1 MGIYFFLMLLLM
13 LLSLFFLV
21 IVILFKEFYL
31 LYALYMVI
39 SYLVVRYLYNNK
51 VNAYQGIPIYMYLFM
66 PGLGSILLILILS
79 SLYYFKRSS
88 FLIEDYETYI
98 RFRNQLD
105 REKTFNYEESI
116 TTMSGLDL
124 MKHLNAEAKK
134 EVIIEKMGSQ
144 LGNNIKVL
152 KTANID
158 KNSEVQH
165 YASVMLNEIEN
176 NINNKIYRLKEK
188 YKESSSLKT
197 LDELIKHYKEYIA
210 SDLLEENVLS
220 VYNNEYIRLLNER
233 LEMAKFEKSHY
244 IELMNAYIRNMDYI
258 KSREVFREG
267 IKLFPKTVELYLLK
281 LKVDLILNHH
291 EAVRTDIKYLKEID
305 KETVKSEQLKSQL
318 EFWCQEPIERKI

>member
-1 MGIYFFLMLLLM
+1 
-13 LLSLFFLV
+13 
-21 IVILFKEFYL
+21 
-31 LYALYMVI
+31 MVI

-51 VNAYQGIPIYMYLFM
+51 VNEYQGIPIYMYLFM

-124 MKHLNAEAKK
+124 MKHLNADAKK
-134 EVIIEKMGSQ
+134 EMIIEKMGNQ
-144 LGNNIKVL
+144 LGSNIRVL

-158 KNSEVQH
+158 HNSEVQH

-176 NINNKIYRLKEK
+176 NTNNIIYQLKEA
-188 YKESSSLKT
+188 YKKSASLKI
-197 LDELIKHYKEYIA
+197 LDELLKHYKEYIA

-233 LEMAKFEKSHY
+233 SEMAGLEKNHY

-258 KSREVFREG
+258 KSREVFKEG
-267 IKLFPKTVELYLLK
+267 IKIFPENVELYLLK
-281 LKVDLILNHH
+281 LKVDLTLKHH

-305 KETVKSEQLKSQL
+305 KDTVKSEHLKSQL

>member
-1 MGIYFFLMLLLM
+1 MTLSIFFLIII
-13 LLSLFFLV
+13 
-21 IVILFKEFYL
+21 IVLKEFYL
-31 LYALYMVI
+31 LYAIYMVI
-39 SYLVVRYLYNNK
+39 SYLVIRYLYKNK
-51 VNAYQGIPIYMYLFM
+51 VHEYKGIPIYMYLFM
-66 PGLGSILLILILS
+66 PGLGSILLILIVS

-105 REKTFNYEESI
+105 REKTFNYEEAI

-124 MKHLNAEAKK
+124 MKHLNANAKK
-134 EVIIEKMGSQ
+134 EMIIEKMGNQ
-144 LGNNIKVL
+144 LGNNIRVL

-158 KNSEVQH
+158 HDPEVQH

-176 NINNKIYRLKEK
+176 NINNIIYQLKEA
-188 YKESSSLKT
+188 YKKSASLKI
-197 LDELIKHYKEYIA
+197 LDELIQYYKEYIA

-233 LEMAKFEKSHY
+233 LKIAGLEKYHY

-258 KSREVFREG
+258 KSREVFKEG
-267 IKLFPKTVELYLLK
+267 IKLFPETVDLYLLK
-281 LKVDLILNHH
+281 LKVDLTLNQHA
-291 EAVRTDIKYLKEID
+291 AVQKDIEYLKEID
-305 KETVKSEQLKSQL
+305 KETVKSEHLKSQL

>member
-1 MGIYFFLMLLLM
+1 MI
-13 LLSLFFLV
+13 LSLFFV
-21 IVILFKEFYL
+21 IIVIIFKEFYL

-51 VNAYQGIPIYMYLFM
+51 VNEYQGIPIYMYLFM

-98 RFRNQLD
+98 RYKNQLD

-124 MKHLNAEAKK
+124 MKHLSSEAKK
-134 EVIIEKMGSQ
+134 EMIIEKMGGQ
-144 LGNNIKVL
+144 LDNNIRVL

-158 KNSEVQH
+158 ENSEVQH

-176 NINNKIYRLKEK
+176 NINNKIYQLKEA
-188 YKESSSLKT
+188 YKKNRSLKS
-197 LDELIKHYKEYIA
+197 LNELIKYYKEYIA

-233 LEMAKFEKSHY
+233 LEMAGLEKSHY

-258 KSREVFREG
+258 KSREVFNEG

-281 LKVDLILNHH
+281 LKVDLTLNHH
-291 EAVRTDIKYLKEID
+291 EAVRTDIEYLKKID
-305 KETVKSEQLKSQL
+305 KDTVKSEQLKSQL
-318 EFWCQEPIERKI
+318 EFWCHEPIERKI